1 MQALLCVQKVVHLY
15 CTEYCTYLL
24 CSKVTSI
31 NLRLNTESRSMNV
44 FTYTDAR
51 NNLKSVLDRVIDD
64 ADVAV
69 ITRKE
74 GQHAVVMGQDYYN
87 SVMETLHLMS
97 SPSNA
102 VHLAKSIAELRA
114 SKAIKRELLD
124 DDET

>member
-1 MQALLCVQKVVHLY
+1 MQ
-15 CTEYCTYLL
+15 
-24 CSKVTSI
+24 
-31 NLRLNTESRSMNV
+31 V

-74 GQHAVVMGQDYYN
+74 GQHAVVMGQAYYD
-87 SVMETLHLMS
+87 SLMETFHLMS

-102 VHLAKSIAELRA
+102 AHLAKSIAELRA
-114 SKAIKRELLD
+114 SKTIERDLLD
-124 DDET
+124 DETED

>member
-1 MQALLCVQKVVHLY
+1 MQ
-15 CTEYCTYLL
+15 
-24 CSKVTSI
+24 
-31 NLRLNTESRSMNV
+31 V

-51 NNLKSVLDRVIDD
+51 QNFKSVLDRVIDD

-87 SVMETLHLMS
+87 SLMETLHLMS

-102 VHLAKSIAELRA
+102 AHLARSLTELRA
-114 SKAIKRELLD
+114 SKAIERELLD
-124 DDET
+124 DTED

>member
-1 MQALLCVQKVVHLY
+1 MH
-15 CTEYCTYLL
+15 
-24 CSKVTSI
+24 
-31 NLRLNTESRSMNV
+31 V

-51 NNLKSVLDRVIDD
+51 NNLKSVLDKVIDD

-102 VHLAKSIAELRA
+102 AYLAKSIAELRA
-114 SKAIKRELLD
+114 SKTIARELLD
-124 DDET
+124 EQDD

>member
-1 MQALLCVQKVVHLY
+1 MQ
-15 CTEYCTYLL
+15 
-24 CSKVTSI
+24 
-31 NLRLNTESRSMNV
+31 V

-51 NNLKSVLDRVIDD
+51 NNLKTVLDTIIED

-102 VHLAKSIAELRA
+102 AHLAKSIAELRA
-114 SKAIKRELLD
+114 SKAIEREIL
-124 DDET
+124 DETKD